1 MSTAADSNGPPTDSN
16 LTDASDSQWNAIW
29 IIGGLLQLLAISLLI
44 ELLLGFTESLGL
56 MLRLSLLAIIMTC
69 IVLRLGW
76 LVLVAIQVS
85 LFFQEPMRQPLE
97 HIPSG
102 LFFVLASMF
111 AMVAAMKIPQSHR
124 FVTDVFLTLFRIE
137 IDQGSSTISSN
148 TSETKNRR
156 LFVRLSLAIW
166 ALHGTLIV
174 LFAVFLLTKVPV
186 GRQYDSWL
194 QWSLQNGQAVW
205 PGALLMVLMIALLV
219 VVRENA
225 WRQLEPS
232 QARLYLR
239 SIRLIANYRD
249 LFGFERHR
257 LRQLRK
263 KQSAISANNAFGK
276 SYSKGSK

>member
-1 MSTAADSNGPPTDSN
+1 MSTAADSDLGPTDGN
-16 LTDASDSQWNAIW
+16 FTDVGDSQRKAFW
-29 IIGGLLQLLAISLLI
+29 IIGGLLQLLALSLFI

-56 MLRLSLLAIIMTC
+56 ILRLSLLATILTC

-111 AMVAAMKIPQSHR
+111 AMVAAMKLPQTHK
-124 FVTDVFLTLFRIE
+124 FVTDLFLKLFRIG

-156 LFVRLSLAIW
+156 PLARPSLAIW
-166 ALHGTLIV
+166 ALHATLVV
-174 LFAVFLLTKVPV
+174 LFAVFLLTIVPV

-205 PGALLMVLMIALLV
+205 PGALLIILMIALLV
-219 VVRENA
+219 VVRENV

-239 SIRLIANYRD
+239 SIQLITSYRD

-257 LRQLRK
+257 LKQLRK
-263 KQSAISANNAFGK
+263 KQSTM
-276 SYSKGSK
+276 GSK